1 MIKGFDQFTGKI
13 NEASNGQINDTDLV
27 SIQPLGQSGGSHKLN
42 AQAATAYEEMKKAA
56 EADDVTWGITDSYRD
71 YEAQVDVAA
80 RKGLY
85 KNGGL
90 AAVPGTSNHG
100 WGSALDLKL
109 DDKAQDWLKNNAGKF
124 GFSTIAREPWH
135 WEHKASVDFAKTGKE
150 GTGSSAK
157 VGSVLID
164 SDLIKRLL
172 TKLKEKNF
180 SQKDLDQYVS
190 KSASTSGKGANFKSG
205 DKFPAENMKAI
216 EKAMDDHGITNEYA
230 RKAILG
236 VISKESPGLKSEI
249 SYSGTSPSRIRE
261 VFPSKFGDKSDSEI
275 DDIKKDDAM
284 FWDVVYGGK
293 YGNTEP
299 GDGSKYRGRGFNGI
313 TFKSN
318 YENLQRIY
326 DRSGAK
332 VGNID
337 IVKNPELLEKPEVAA
352 EFAVLY
358 FMDTFKRHGKD
369 VNSYTDL
376 ESAVTDYVQAN
387 AGWGTSLTG
396 AVTSKGLQK
405 AMDFAKS
412 LDTDQIA

>member
-13 NEASNGQINDTDLV
+13 NEAANGQLNDADLV
-27 SIQPLGQSGGSHKLN
+27 AIQPLGKSGGNHKLN
-42 AQAATAYEEMKKAA
+42 AQAAKAYEEMKKAA
-56 EADDVTWGITDSYRD
+56 EEDGITWGITDSYRD

-100 WGSALDLKL
+100 WGSALDLDL
-109 DDKAQDWLKNNAGKF
+109 NNEAQEWLKDNAEKF
-124 GFSTIAREPWH
+124 GFTNIPREPWH
-135 WEHKASVDFAKTGKE
+135 WEHKASVEFAKSGKE

-157 VGSVLID
+157 VGAVLID
-164 SDLIKRLL
+164 SDLIKRLIS
-172 TKLKEKNF
+172 KLKEKNF
-180 SQKDLDQYVS
+180 SQKDLDQYVA
-190 KSASTSGKGANFKSG
+190 KSSSGKGANFKSA
-205 DKFPAENMKAI
+205 DKFPAENMKAL

-236 VISKESPGLKSEI
+236 VISKESPNLKSEI
-249 SYSGTSPSRIRE
+249 SYSGTSAARIRE

-275 DDIKKDDAM
+275 DDIKKDDKM

-332 VGNID
+332 LGNID
-337 IVKNPELLEKPEVAA
+337 IVKDPELLEKPEVAA

-358 FMDTFKRHGKD
+358 FMDSFKRHGKD
-369 VNSYTDL
+369 VNDYTDL

-387 AGWGTSLTG
+387 AGWGTSLAG
-396 AVTSKGLQK
+396 AVTSSGLQK
-405 AMDFAKS
+405 AMAFAQS
-412 LDTDQIA
+412 LDKVQTA